1 MGYEFEMEGRAAL
14 YESHKGHPF
23 RRVTDS
29 RHEYHSGEHRSPAR
43 NRSETILW
51 LDALR
56 PHLARAGLL
65 SARLAFERARRCHG
79 GAP

>member
-1 MGYEFEMEGRAAL
+1 MNLIKAIPFGASRIAATNITQA
-14 YESHKGHPF
+14 SMKPCAQP
-23 RRVTDS
+23 VV
-29 RHEYHSGEHRSPAR
+29 P
-43 NRSETILW
+43 ETILW

-65 SARLAFERARRCHG
+65 SARLAFERARRRCHG